1 MLTNV
6 RVPDLDV
13 LAAYMDTRCIWT
25 YVAVRYL
32 PRLAQHCIAVFSCA
46 ESTVRWRGIVDVG
59 KSRLPGRLP
68 MGKAS
73 G

>member
-13 LAAYMDTRCIWT
+13 LAAYMDPRCIWT

-32 PRLAQHCIAVFSCA
+32 PWLA
-46 ESTVRWRGIVDVG
+46 
-59 KSRLPGRLP
+59 
-68 MGKAS
+68 
-73 G
+73 